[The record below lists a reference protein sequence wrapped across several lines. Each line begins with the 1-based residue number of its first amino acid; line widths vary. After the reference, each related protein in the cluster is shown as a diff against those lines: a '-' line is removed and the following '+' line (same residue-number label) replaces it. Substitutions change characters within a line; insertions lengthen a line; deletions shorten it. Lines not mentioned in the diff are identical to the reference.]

1 MKNRFLIGAA
11 TVVFVASTSASAFFL
26 TDDDYAYLATQNF
39 VRSEST
45 FQNLGPRKEARLH
58 ALINEVQTKNALAI
72 RAKIFTA
79 ALKEFTSSTLGGN
92 APGPVLGRSQVVR
105 PWRGLRNFAG
115 NSSFSFPYVDDDKS
129 KRATKG

>member
-1 MKNRFLIGAA
+1 MSCFRKPITIYRILVGVA
-11 TVVFVASTSASAFFL
+11 TVVFVASSSASAFFL

-39 VRSEST
+39 VRSESI

-79 ALKEFTSSTLGGN
+79 ALKEFASSTLGGN
-92 APGPVLGRSQVVR
+92 APGL
-105 PWRGLRNFAG
+105 
-115 NSSFSFPYVDDDKS
+115 SSGSIPGGSTLARLAQFCWQFFLLIPMCGS
-129 KRATKG
+129 